1 VPTACRGVAVAATSR
16 LLGALRLAGRHA
28 ALAARARWARWVA
41 PLAGLIGGALPSA
54 PAAAMTL
61 PEDTGEAIY
70 HLYDG
75 GGVTA
80 QGPAL
85 LVRKSLYDKVSLTG
99 TYYVDMVSNASI
111 DVVTQASPFKETRN
125 EYSVGADYAY
135 RDALLSVSYSNS
147 DEPDYKAQGLSID
160 ASQEV
165 FGSMTT
171 IKLGFTR
178 GKDDVGKKGEG
189 FFDYAKHWRYRLGL
203 TQILTP
209 TWLMSVNFEAVSD
222 EGFLGSPYRAAQVF
236 GTLVPERNP
245 RTRSSR
251 AVKFGAIGE
260 IMPRTSLHADYRYFW
275 DTWDIK
281 AHTFEVGGS
290 RYVGESFLFDA
301 YLRYYKQ
308 SKALF
313 YYDNAPVETLY
324 VSRNRQLSTFND
336 IAPGVR
342 VTYQYKQVP
351 GKYDIK
357 GHLNYEYQRYSFS
370 DFTDIRTGQLY
381 SYGAHV
387 LQLLVTATF

>member
-1 VPTACRGVAVAATSR
+1 MAAIDRLCAALRAIAGHVAV
-16 LLGALRLAGRHA
+16 
-28 ALAARARWARWVA
+28 AARARWARWMA
-41 PLAGLIGGALPSA
+41 PLAGLLGGAMSSA
-54 PAAAMTL
+54 PAVAMTL
-61 PEDTGEAIY
+61 PEDTAEAVY
-70 HLYDG
+70 HLYEG
-75 GGVTA
+75 GGLTA

-111 DVVTQASPFKETRN
+111 DVVTTASKYKETRN

-135 RDALLSVSYSNS
+135 RDSLLSVSYSSS

-160 ASQEV
+160 AAQEV

-178 GKDDVGKKGEG
+178 GKDDVGRSGEG
-189 FFDYAKHWRYRLGL
+189 FFDYAKHWRYRLGI

-209 TWLMSVNFEAVSD
+209 RWVASLNFEAVSD

-236 GTLVPERNP
+236 GALVPERNP

-251 AVKFGAIGE
+251 SIKAGAIGE
-260 IMPRTSLHADYRYFW
+260 IMPRTSLHADYRYFY

-290 RYVGESFLFDA
+290 RYVGESFLIDA

-313 YYDNAPVETLY
+313 YYDNAPVETVY
-324 VSRNRQLSTFND
+324 VSRNRQLSTFDD
-336 IAPGVR
+336 IAPGMR

-351 GKYDIK
+351 GQYEIK
-357 GHLNYEYQRYSFS
+357 GHLNYEYQRYKFS

>member
-1 VPTACRGVAVAATSR
+1 VAATDAW
-16 LLGALRLAGRHA
+16 LALRRRARA
-28 ALAARARWARWVA
+28 ATDAARGRWMRWVA
-41 PLAGLIGGALPSA
+41 PLAGALGGALPSA

-61 PEDTGEAIY
+61 PENTGEALY

-85 LVRKSLYDKVSLTG
+85 LVRKSLADKVSLSG
-99 TYYVDMVSNASI
+99 SYYVDMVSNASI
-111 DVVTQASPFKETRN
+111 DVVTTASPFKETRR
-125 EYSVGADYAY
+125 EYGVGADYAY
-135 RDALLSVSYSNS
+135 RDSLLSVSYSNS

-189 FFDYAKHWRYRLGL
+189 FFDYAKHWRYRLGA

-209 TWLMSVNFEAVSD
+209 NWLASLNLEAVSD

-236 GTLVPERNP
+236 GALVPERNP

-251 AVKFGAIGE
+251 ALKLGAIGE
-260 IMPRTSLHADYRYFW
+260 VMPRTSVHADYRYFW

-290 RYVGESFLFDA
+290 RHVGESFLIDA

-313 YYDNAPVETLY
+313 YFDNAQSETTY
-324 VSRNRQLSTFND
+324 VSRNRQLSTYDD
-336 IAPGVR
+336 ISPGVR

-351 GKYDIK
+351 GKYEIK
-357 GHLNYEYQRYSFS
+357 AHLNYEYQRYQFS
-370 DFTDIRTGQLY
+370 DFTDLRTGALY

-387 LQLLVTATF
+387 LQLLMTATF

>member
-1 VPTACRGVAVAATSR
+1 MAATER
-16 LLGALRLAGRHA
+16 LWA
-28 ALAARARWARWVA
+28 ALQRVARSAARAARSRGARLAA
-41 PLAGLIGGALPSA
+41 PLAGLLGGALPTA
-54 PAAAMTL
+54 PATAMSL
-61 PEDTGEAIY
+61 PEDSAEAMY

-85 LVRKSLYDKVSLTG
+85 LVRKSVMDKVTFSG
-99 TYYVDMVSNASI
+99 TYYVDAVSNASI
-111 DVVTQASPFKETRN
+111 DVVTTASPYKETRK
-125 EYSVGADYAY
+125 EYGIGADYAY
-135 RDALLSVSYSNS
+135 RDSLLSIGYSNS

-160 ASQEV
+160 VAQEV
-165 FGSMTT
+165 FGGMTT
-171 IKLGFTR
+171 IKLGFSR
-178 GKDDVGKKGEG
+178 GQDDVGRKGEG

-209 TWLMSVNFEAVSD
+209 RWVATLNFEAVSD
-222 EGFLGSPYRAAQVF
+222 EGFLGSAYRAAQVF
-236 GTLVPERNP
+236 GALVPERNP

-251 AVKFGAIGE
+251 SFKLGAIGE
-260 IMPRTSLHADYRYFW
+260 IMPRTSLHADYRYFY

-281 AHTFEVGGS
+281 AHTFEIGGS
-290 RYVGESFLFDA
+290 RHFGESFLIDA
-301 YLRYYKQ
+301 SLRYYRQ

-324 VSRNRQLSTFND
+324 VSRNRQLSTFNGF
-336 IAPGVR
+336 APGAR

-351 GKYDIK
+351 GQYEIK
-357 GHLNYEYQRYSFS
+357 GHLNYEYQRYKFS
-370 DFTDIRTGQLY
+370 DFTDIRTGQPY

>member
-1 VPTACRGVAVAATSR
+1 VAAIDRLCAALRAIAGHVAV
-16 LLGALRLAGRHA
+16 
-28 ALAARARWARWVA
+28 AARARWARWMA
-41 PLAGLIGGALPSA
+41 PLAGLLGGAMSSA
-54 PAAAMTL
+54 PAVAMTL
-61 PEDTGEAIY
+61 PEDTAEAVY
-70 HLYDG
+70 HLYEG
-75 GGVTA
+75 GGLTA

-111 DVVTQASPFKETRN
+111 DVVTTASKYKETRN

-135 RDALLSVSYSNS
+135 RDSLLSVSYSSS

-160 ASQEV
+160 AAQEV

-178 GKDDVGKKGEG
+178 GKDDVGRSGEG
-189 FFDYAKHWRYRLGL
+189 FFDYAKHWRYRLGI

-209 TWLMSVNFEAVSD
+209 RWVASLNFEAVSD

-236 GTLVPERNP
+236 GALVPERNP

-251 AVKFGAIGE
+251 SIKAGAIGE
-260 IMPRTSLHADYRYFW
+260 IMPRTSLHADYRYFY

-290 RYVGESFLFDA
+290 RYVGESFLIDA

-313 YYDNAPVETLY
+313 YYDNAPVETVY
-324 VSRNRQLSTFND
+324 VSRNRQLSTFDD
-336 IAPGVR
+336 IAPGMR

-351 GKYDIK
+351 GQYEIK
-357 GHLNYEYQRYSFS
+357 GHLNYEYQRYKFS

>member
-1 VPTACRGVAVAATSR
+1 MACKGAAVAAIER
-16 LLGALRLAGRHA
+16 
-28 ALAARARWARWVA
+28 ALAALRRIGRAAAHAARSSRWTRWTA
-41 PLAGLIGGALPSA
+41 PLAGLLGGALPSA
-54 PAAAMTL
+54 PATAVTL
-61 PEDTGEAIY
+61 PEDTAEVLY

-85 LVRKSLYDKVSLTG
+85 LVRKSLADKVSLSG

-111 DVVTQASPFKETRN
+111 DVVTTASPFKETRT
-125 EYSVGADYAY
+125 EYGVGADYAY
-135 RDALLSVSYSNS
+135 RDSLLSVSYSNS
-147 DEPDYKAQGLSID
+147 EEPDYKAQGLSID

-165 FGSMTT
+165 FGGMTT

-189 FFDYAKHWRYRLGL
+189 FFDYAKHWRYRLGA

-209 TWLMSVNFEAVSD
+209 TWLASLNLEAVSD
-222 EGFLGSPYRAAQVF
+222 EGYLGSPYRAAQVF
-236 GTLVPERNP
+236 GALVPERNP

-251 AVKFGAIGE
+251 AVKFGVIGE

-275 DTWDIK
+275 DNWDIK

-290 RYVGESFLFDA
+290 RHVGESFLLDG
-301 YLRYYKQ
+301 YLRYYRQ

-313 YYDNAPVETLY
+313 YFDNAQAETTY
-324 VSRNRQLSTFND
+324 VSRNRQLSTFDD

-351 GKYDIK
+351 GQYEIQ
-357 GHLNYEYQRYSFS
+357 GHLNYEYQRYKFS

>member
-1 VPTACRGVAVAATSR
+1 MACKGAAVAAIER
-16 LLGALRLAGRHA
+16 
-28 ALAARARWARWVA
+28 ALAALRRVGRAAARTARSRCTRWAA
-41 PLAGLIGGALPSA
+41 PLAGLLGGALPSA
-54 PAAAMTL
+54 PATAVTL
-61 PEDTGEAIY
+61 PEDTAEALY

-85 LVRKSLYDKVSLTG
+85 LVRKSLADKVSLSG

-111 DVVTQASPFKETRN
+111 DVVTTASPFKETRT
-125 EYSVGADYAY
+125 EYGVGADYAY
-135 RDALLSVSYSNS
+135 RDSLLSVSYSNS

-165 FGSMTT
+165 FGGMTT

-189 FFDYAKHWRYRLGL
+189 FFDYAKHWRYRLGV

-209 TWLMSVNFEAVSD
+209 TWLASLNLEAVSD
-222 EGFLGSPYRAAQVF
+222 EGYLGSPYRAAQVF
-236 GTLVPERNP
+236 GALVPERNP

-260 IMPRTSLHADYRYFW
+260 IMPRTSIHADYRYFW

-281 AHTFEVGGS
+281 AHTIEVGGS
-290 RYVGESFLFDA
+290 RYVGESFLIDA

-313 YYDNAPVETLY
+313 YYDNAQAETTY
-324 VSRNRQLSTFND
+324 VSRNRQLSTFDD
-336 IAPGVR
+336 IAPGAR
-342 VTYQYKQVP
+342 LTYQYKQVP
-351 GKYDIK
+351 GQYQIQ
-357 GHLNYEYQRYSFS
+357 GHLNYEYQRYKFS